1 MDYSTIDRYIDRLIE
16 DTKPEAPI
24 WNIEN
29 IRHGK
34 APGWNY
40 IDGCMMTSLYSIYQ
54 STGDKKY
61 LDFIDNFVDYYV
73 FEDGTIRGYDLETYN
88 LDNINEGRIL
98 FDLYRETGKEKYNLA
113 IETLKKQLDG
123 QPRIGIG
130 NFWHKKIY
138 PNQVWL
144 DGLYLAQVFSTRYAC
159 ERGGGDYSDVVKQF
173 TNVYENMYDRE
184 KKLYYH
190 GWDYSRQ
197 AFWADK
203 QTGLSKSFWLRADGW
218 YTVGLVDAISY
229 IDDQTARDKLSSI
242 FRVTIE
248 GLEQYIDPVG
258 HMFYQVIDQ
267 GDREGNYLETSG
279 SAMIAYAMMKGA
291 RLGIID
297 KRFAQV
303 GKQVF
308 DGICQRYLSSTD
320 GKLNLGGICLVAGLG
335 PENNRRRDG
344 TFEYYI
350 SEPVVENDAKG
361 TGPFVMAYTEIKRII
376 NG

>member
-1 MDYSTIDRYIDRLIE
+1 MDYAIIDRYIDRLIE

-54 STGDKKY
+54 STGNKKY
-61 LDFIDNFVDYYV
+61 LDFIDSFVDYYV
-73 FEDGTIRGYDLETYN
+73 YEDGSIRGYELDTYN

-98 FDLYRETGKEKYNLA
+98 FDLYKETGKEKYNKA
-113 IETLKKQLDG
+113 IELLHRQLEG
-123 QPRIGIG
+123 QPRIAIG

-144 DGLYLAQVFSTRYAC
+144 DGLYMAQVFSTRYAG
-159 ERGGGDYSDVVKQF
+159 ERAGGDFSDVANQF
-173 TNVYENMYDRE
+173 ANVYEHMYDRE
-184 KKLYYH
+184 KRLYYH
-190 GWDYSRQ
+190 GWDYSKS

-218 YTVGLVDAISY
+218 YTVGLIDAISY
-229 IDDQTARDKLSSI
+229 ITDEEVKAKLSDI
-242 FRVTIE
+242 FRTTIE
-248 GLEQYIDPVG
+248 GLEQYIDPQG

-267 GDREGNYLETSG
+267 GGREGNYLETSG

-291 RLGIID
+291 RLGIVD

-303 GKQVF
+303 GKAVF
-308 DGICQRYLSSTD
+308 DGICARYLSETD

-361 TGPFVMAYTEIKRII
+361 TGPFVMAYTEVKRLI
-376 NG
+376 